1 MRTMKST
8 LAVVGALAVFA
19 VVGVGSAAAHG
30 GQRSGSVSTSALV
43 KGAATQ
49 LNITTAK
56 LKTAILDA
64 ANARIDEAVTDGDIE
79 AADAADLKDEA
90 ADNLSVAYSLSRTAK
105 VASNLSITTTQLD
118 TGFRAARKALT
129 LKKIDAAVTAG
140 DLTSAEATDL
150 KAQLDAAT
158 LPGYKQSKGLGLN
171 LGSNLSLAGGG
182 GHGGGGGVGFH
193 R

>member
-8 LAVVGALAVFA
+8 LVVVAALAVFA

-30 GQRSGSVSTSALV
+30 GQGYGSVSTSALV

-49 LNITTAK
+49 LSVTTAK

-64 ANARIDEAVTDGDIE
+64 ANARIEEAVTDGDIE

-90 ADNLSVAYSLSRTAK
+90 ADNLSVAYSLSRASK

-118 TGFRAARKALT
+118 TGFRAARKALA
-129 LKKIDAAVTAG
+129 LKKLDAAVTAG

-150 KAQLDAAT
+150 KTQLDATT

-171 LGSNLSLAGGG
+171 LGFGGGGGG
-182 GHGGGGGVGFH
+182 GHGGGVSFGFH